1 MPAHQR
7 PRRIARELALLSQ
20 SQLPKN
26 PDKLAREDLE
36 QMVLASVR
44 TLAAEIDDALEMAA
58 SEVQRGHE
66 RLLASETRAT
76 DVRSARAMVSE
87 ALELTQ
93 RAINLLG
100 ETVELPEAI
109 HIARSQAAV
118 RDYAVEI
125 LATIS
130 RHRQEI
136 DACLEEA
143 LVNWQLSRLPRID
156 RGILRIAVAEM
167 VYLGFEERGAI
178 DEAVELGKR
187 YSDEDGYKFI
197 NGVLRRVSNRRRAG
211 SQEPSSPSDR
221 ANLTEKPS
229 EASPQSF

>member
-1 MPAHQR
+1 MPAQQR

-44 TLAAEIDDALEMAA
+44 TLAGEIDDALETAA
-58 SEVQRGHE
+58 AEVQRGHE

-76 DVRSARAMVSE
+76 DVRSAHAMVSE
-87 ALELTQ
+87 ALELAQ
-93 RAINLLG
+93 KAINLLG

-109 HIARSQAAV
+109 YIARSQATV
-118 RDYAVEI
+118 REYAVDI

-136 DACLEEA
+136 DTYLENA
-143 LVNWQLSRLPRID
+143 LVNWQLNRLSRID

-167 VYLGFEERGAI
+167 FYLGFEERGAI

-211 SQEPSSPSDR
+211 SQEPSPLSDDR
-221 ANLTEKPS
+221 ARAEKSS
-229 EASPQSF
+229 EASPQS